1 LLFGFSLPGLDVWH
15 EDDAAATVTVQQS
28 QKQKQSQQQQQPPQ
42 PQPLSASF
50 SLYPLVQWDMTPF
63 IVGRRHA
70 S

>member
-42 PQPLSASF
+42 PQPLSVCDRFLCILLF
-50 SLYPLVQWDMTPF
+50 SGT
-63 IVGRRHA
+63 
-70 S
+70 